1 MDSDNNIQMKA
12 LELLEGVVINGLT
25 RGCDSDAGNG
35 GHDSDGGNGGHDN
48 DDGDG
53 GRDSDDGVAWDLVE
67 ILTEQDNYDQ
77 RLEAD

>member
-35 GHDSDGGNGGHDN
+35 GHDSDGGNGGHD
-48 DDGDG
+48 
-53 GRDSDDGVAWDLVE
+53 SDDGVAWDLVE